1 MRNLLLRCAAV
12 ALLAT
17 AASAHAGYVDPLVV
31 TVDGQSYV
39 TYASPLVL
47 TPGLHLL
54 QAPELRMSNCR
65 RPGLLPL
72 ALGANRLIYA
82 ALGQSVD
89 ARAMRIDFHPTR
101 VVFETEH
108 GDLQCDGAAL
118 TGESGVDRVFR
129 SNHES

>member
-1 MRNLLLRCAAV
+1 MRNLLLRCAAL
-12 ALLAT
+12 ALLST

-31 TVDGQSYV
+31 TVDGRSYV
-39 TYASPLVL
+39 TYTSTLVL
-47 TPGLHLL
+47 TPGLRLL
-54 QAPELRMSNCR
+54 QAPELRMANCR
-65 RPGLLPL
+65 RPGALPL
-72 ALGANRLIYA
+72 AFGASRLLYA
-82 ALGQSVD
+82 ALDQSVD
-89 ARAMRIDFHPTR
+89 GRSMRIDFHPTR